1 MSGFLTFDAVW
12 KARLTAKVFFTKVNE
27 FYNTW
32 LRQQE
37 DEVPEESRLKFL
49 KRGFNGG

>member
-1 MSGFLTFDAVW
+1 MTFDSVW
-12 KARLTAKVFFTKVNE
+12 KARLTVKVFFAEVNE

-37 DEVPEESRLKFL
+37 DEVPEESRLKFS
-49 KRGFNGG
+49 KRGFKGG